1 MVICQQM
8 ENLEEMD
15 KPLETQSA
23 KTKSRRN
30 RSFEQIPPTFSC
42 W

>member
-1 MVICQQM
+1 M